1 MDLMPQDIY
10 NYEFTAEGLKA
21 LSSND
26 ALLAVSK
33 DIWSGYSNFD
43 SFLSQIR
50 LFSYSHEK
58 HETVLINRFRIEGP
72 EVKRENIMDFVSY
85 LQKRYYYHNIS
96 YNHHYIYIAAK
107 VKADE
112 MEMLKKQMEEEY
124 LDLLRIFELKQ
135 DGMKMVNQDYL
146 YQYEGEKI
154 DSFINR
160 ISKLN

>member
-1 MDLMPQDIY
+1 
-10 NYEFTAEGLKA
+10 
-21 LSSND
+21 
-26 ALLAVSK
+26 
-33 DIWSGYSNFD
+33 
-43 SFLSQIR
+43 
-50 LFSYSHEK
+50 
-58 HETVLINRFRIEGP
+58 
-72 EVKRENIMDFVSY
+72 
-85 LQKRYYYHNIS
+85 
-96 YNHHYIYIAAK
+96 
-107 VKADE
+107 

>member
-10 NYEFTAEGLKA
+10 NYEFTTEGLKA

-58 HETVLINRFRIEGP
+58 NETVLINRFRIEGP

-124 LDLLRIFELKQ
+124 LDLLRIFELRQ

-160 ISKLN
+160 ISKHN